1 MHERI
6 SWMEGKGWINI
17 VILLHDIKFKAWEG
31 RETQEVTVFDQW
43 DVVCTYI
50 RDTAWQKSSD
60 VVYWAKDESNTC
72 SDSMMRS
79 ALQLDF
85 CFASPPFA
93 YTLFCNNTNPT
104 VYLTAF
110 PIFFFR
116 IVTTNVMSTNLINSK
131 TTYTAG
137 MIPWTIKWI
146 PYRPSYSTTCRE
158 KPQPTM

>member
-6 SWMEGKGWINI
+6 SWMEGKGWIHI

-85 CFASPPFA
+85 CFASPPFT

-110 PIFFFR
+110 PIFFFSNR
-116 IVTTNVMSTNLINSK
+116 DNQCNVDKLDKLENHLYGWDDTLDDQVNTL
-131 TTYTAG
+131 
-137 MIPWTIKWI
+137 
-146 PYRPSYSTTCRE
+146 
-158 KPQPTM
+158 